1 MKLITAIIRPD
12 RLRAV
17 KESLFRVG
25 VTGMTLS
32 RVKGHGGERELVEH
46 YRGSALVL
54 DFRDK
59 VKIEMA
65 VSEPFVEPT
74 IDAIVS
80 AARTGAVGDGKI
92 FVQPLERVI
101 RIRTAESDTEALTPV
116 TADEVQRRARDEL
129 DHEADSLPTETAPI
143 FHPHPHPHPH
153 IMEGV

>member
-1 MKLITAIIRPD
+1 MKLITAIVRPE

-32 RVKGHGGERELVEH
+32 RVSGHGGEREVVEH

-65 VSEPFVEPT
+65 VSEPFVEVT
-74 IDAIVS
+74 IDAIVN
-80 AARTGAVGDGKI
+80 AARTGTVGDGKI

-101 RIRTAESDTEALTPV
+101 RIRTERDTDALTPV
-116 TADEVQRRARDEL
+116 TASEVQRRARDEL
-129 DHEADSLPTETAPI
+129 REERIGST
-143 FHPHPHPHPH
+143 
-153 IMEGV
+153 GVPAGESA